1 MARCEIASP
10 AITVAALLNNQI
22 AKISLITK
30 RIRGLRNN
38 AAGTFLNPLVGIS
51 MAVLGGRMVPVNVAL
66 AAPAEAL
73 PSGITELWDGV
84 FLDDE
89 IPLGITF
96 GTTIPAGSRVG

>member
-22 AKISLITK
+22 AKISLTTK

-38 AAGTFLNPLVGIS
+38 AAGTFLMPLVGIT

-66 AAPAEAL
+66 LDPAEAL
-73 PSGITELWDGV
+73 LSGITELCDGV
-84 FLDDE
+84 LLDE
-89 IPLGITF
+89 GIPLGITF
-96 GTTIPAGSRVG
+96 GTTIPAGSRAG